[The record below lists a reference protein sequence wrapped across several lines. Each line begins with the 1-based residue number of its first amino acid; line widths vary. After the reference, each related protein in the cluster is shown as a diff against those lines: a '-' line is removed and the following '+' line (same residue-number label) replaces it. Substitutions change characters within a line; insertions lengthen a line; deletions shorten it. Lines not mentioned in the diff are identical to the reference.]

1 MATIDQIKQEIADIR
16 TTIGILENDV
26 KQIINQQLDTNIA
39 IDAAT
44 TAGNAAEV
52 SRLKAVARDLRSEL
66 NSVNEQIAQ
75 QNSRLGALGA
85 QLQQAEQAAQPPT
98 SVASSADTTRAAQT
112 ARDDGASPSNPVPP
126 QQVETPDGRI
136 VEKTTAGPT
145 NAVPP
150 PTTENGDTD
159 SGTNA
164 ATVTLTNSQSASDP
178 PASGPLPLPPSSTSQ
193 NPSQRAE
200 FNQLQGSGAVPGAT
214 PVNNGKQGGVG
225 ARSDD
230 AAGVNGT
237 AAVRNRL
244 DELYGGASNAIV
256 AQDNVLDQYASYTY
270 SLSWYVMDPE
280 TYKKLMKSS
289 QKTLNGY
296 YLLVQSG
303 GADVSTQTPTSAA
316 NVGTGRSPFFPLDF
330 YLDNFEL
337 NTTYSSTPGTGGAAQ
352 FKDVSFTVTEPNG
365 ITLLSNLLN
374 AVKDL
379 YETKNVTK
387 PGTPVNYAA
396 AQYCMVVRF
405 YGYDINGNL
414 VQPIARR
421 TGSTDNR
428 AAIEKFIPFIITA
441 IDWRVANKLVE
452 YTIKGAS
459 PGTITGFSTNRGS
472 IPQNFQFQGSTV
484 KDILVGTVV
493 QQTASQAAG
502 DETRN
507 GVPIQSSPPG
517 SNTVQDPQ
525 QRAQALLEA
534 GQ

>member
-112 ARDDGASPSNPVPP
+112 ARDDGASPNNPVPP

-178 PASGPLPLPPSSTSQ
+178 PASGPLPSPPSSTFLDPQ
-193 NPSQRAE
+193 QRAE

-280 TYKKLMKSS
+280 TYKILTKQDK
-289 QKTLNGY
+289 KNLNGY

-303 GADVSTQTPTSAA
+303 GAPVA
-316 NVGTGRSPFFPLDF
+316 GRSPFFPLDF
-330 YLDNFEL
+330 YIDNFEL
-337 NTTYSSTPGTGGAAQ
+337 TTVFSSTPAAGGSAQ
-352 FKDVSFTVTEPNG
+352 LTELSFTVTEPNG

-374 AVKDL
+374 AVREL
-379 YETKNVTK
+379 YESKNIAK
-387 PGTPVNYAA
+387 PGTPINYAA

-414 VQPIARR
+414 VQPIARK
-421 TGSTDNR
+421 TGGTDNR
-428 AAIEKFIPFIITA
+428 AAIEKFVPFTITG
-441 IDWRVANKLVE
+441 IEFKVANKLVE
-452 YTIKGAS
+452 YMIKGIAV
-459 PGTITGFSTNRGS
+459 PDVTGFSTNRGS

-484 KDILVGTVV
+484 KDILVGTVI

-507 GVPIQSSPPG
+507 GAPIESSPPG
-517 SNTVQDPQ
+517 SNTVQDPT
-525 QRAQALLEA
+525 QRAQALLES

>member
-1 MATIDQIKQEIADIR
+1 MTSFAQSEIRRLELDIANSQDIIREFEERLQDPNLTPLQRATVQSNLTRQR
-16 TTIGILENDV
+16 QTL
-26 KQIINQQLDTNIA
+26 
-39 IDAAT
+39 AALQ
-44 TAGNAAEV
+44 AE
-52 SRLKAVARDLRSEL
+52 LAR
-66 NSVNEQIAQ
+66 AQ
-75 QNSRLGALGA
+75 QN
-85 QLQQAEQAAQPPT
+85 QLAA
-98 SVASSADTTRAAQT
+98 VASSADTTRDAQT
-112 ARDDGASPSNPVPP
+112 ARDDRASSNNPVPA
-126 QQVETPDGRI
+126 QQVETFDGRI

-145 NAVPP
+145 NADPP
-150 PTTENGDTD
+150 PTTETGDVD

-164 ATVTLTNSQSASDP
+164 ATVTLTNSQSVSDP
-178 PASGPLPLPPSSTSQ
+178 PATGLLQTPPFNSGVIPPGGVASSSGFTPPFLDPQ
-193 NPSQRAE
+193 QRAE

-280 TYKKLMKSS
+280 TYKILTKQDK
-289 QKTLNGY
+289 KNLNGY

-303 GADVSTQTPTSAA
+303 GAPAA
-316 NVGTGRSPFFPLDF
+316 GRSPFFPLDF
-330 YLDNFEL
+330 YIDNFEL
-337 NTTYSSTPGTGGAAQ
+337 STIYSSTPDAGGSAQ
-352 FKDVSFTVTEPNG
+352 LTELSFTVTEPNG

-374 AVKDL
+374 AVREL
-379 YETKNVTK
+379 YESKNIAK
-387 PGTPVNYAA
+387 PGTPINYAA

-414 VQPIARR
+414 VQPIARK
-421 TGSTDNR
+421 TGGTDNR
-428 AAIEKFIPFIITA
+428 AAIEKFVPFTISGIEFK
-441 IDWRVANKLVE
+441 VANKLVE
-452 YTIKGAS
+452 YMIKGIAV
-459 PGTITGFSTNRGS
+459 PDITGFSTNRGS

-484 KDILVGTVV
+484 KDILVGTVI
-493 QQTASQAAG
+493 QQTASQSAG

-507 GVPIQSSPPG
+507 GAPIESSPPG
-517 SNTVQDPQ
+517 SNTVQDPA
-525 QRAQALLEA
+525 QRAQALLES

>member
-26 KQIINQQLDTNIA
+26 KQIVNQQLDINIA

-75 QNSRLGALGA
+75 QNNKLGPLGA
-85 QLQQAEQAAQPPT
+85 QLQQAEQAAQAAQPPT

-145 NAVPP
+145 NADPP
-150 PTTENGDTD
+150 PTTENGNTD

-164 ATVTLTNSQSASDP
+164 ATVTLNNSQSTSSP
-178 PASGPLPLPPSSTSQ
+178 PPTGPLQTPPFLDPQ
-193 NPSQRAE
+193 QRAKQQA
-200 FNQLQGSGAVPGAT
+200 FNQLQSSGAVPGAT
-214 PVNNGKQGGVG
+214 PVNNGTQGGVG

-230 AAGVNGT
+230 AAANGT

-256 AQDNVLDQYASYTY
+256 AQDNILDQYASYTY

-280 TYKKLMKSS
+280 TYKILIKQDKKNLD
-289 QKTLNGY
+289 GY

-303 GADVSTQTPTSAA
+303 GAPVAA
-316 NVGTGRSPFFPLDF
+316 RSPFFPLDF
-330 YLDNFEL
+330 YIDNFEL
-337 NTTYSSTPGTGGAAQ
+337 STTYSSTPAAGGSAQ
-352 FKDVSFTVTEPNG
+352 LTELSFTVTEPNG
-365 ITLLSNLLN
+365 ITLMSNLLN
-374 AVKDL
+374 AVREL
-379 YETKNVTK
+379 YESKNIAN
-387 PGTPVNYAA
+387 PGTPINYAA
-396 AQYCMVVRF
+396 AQYCMVIRF

-414 VQPIARR
+414 VQPIAKK
-421 TGSTDNR
+421 TGATDNR
-428 AAIEKFIPFIITA
+428 AAIEKFVPFTISGIEFK
-441 IDWRVANKLVE
+441 VANKLVE
-452 YTIKGAS
+452 YMIKGIAV
-459 PGTITGFSTNRGS
+459 PDVTGFSTDRGS

-484 KDILVGTVV
+484 KDILVGSVV

-502 DETRN
+502 DATRN
-507 GVPIQSSPPG
+507 GAPIESSPPG
-517 SNTVQDPQ
+517 SNSVQDPQ
-525 QRAQALLEA
+525 QRAQGLLNS

>member
-1 MATIDQIKQEIADIR
+1 MSSFAQSEIRRLELDIAFFQDRIGVFEEILQNPTATPLQIRQAQR
-16 TTIGILENDV
+16 NLEQTRDRLV
-26 KQIINQQLDTNIA
+26 TLQTEL
-39 IDAAT
+39 AT
-44 TAGNAAEV
+44 
-52 SRLKAVARDLRSEL
+52 
-66 NSVNEQIAQ
+66 AQ
-75 QNSRLGALGA
+75 QN
-85 QLQQAEQAAQPPT
+85 QLAP
-98 SVASSADTTRAAQT
+98 VASSADTTRESQT
-112 ARDDGASPSNPVPP
+112 ARDDGASPSNPVPA

-145 NAVPP
+145 NADPP
-150 PTTENGDTD
+150 STAETGDVD
-159 SGTNA
+159 SGTDDP
-164 ATVTLTNSQSASDP
+164 TVTLTNSQSKSDP
-178 PASGPLPLPPSSTSQ
+178 PATGPLRTPPFLDPQ
-193 NPSQRAE
+193 QRA
-200 FNQLQGSGAVPGAT
+200 FNQLQSSGAVPGAT

-230 AAGVNGT
+230 AAAVNGT
-237 AAVRNRL
+237 STVRNRL

-296 YLLVQSG
+296 YLLAQSG
-303 GADVSTQTPTSAA
+303 GAGVSTQTPTSAA

-396 AQYCMVVRF
+396 AQYCMVIRF

-459 PGTITGFSTNRGS
+459 PGAITGFSTNRGS

-525 QRAQALLEA
+525 QRAQALLDS

>member
-44 TAGNAAEV
+44 AAGNAAEV

-66 NSVNEQIAQ
+66 NSVKEQIAQ

-98 SVASSADTTRAAQT
+98 AVASSADTTRAAQT

-126 QQVETPDGRI
+126 QQVETFDGRI

-145 NAVPP
+145 NADPP
-150 PTTENGDTD
+150 PTTETGDVD
-159 SGTNA
+159 SGTDA
-164 ATVTLTNSQSASDP
+164 ATVTLTNSQSTSEP
-178 PASGPLPLPPSSTSQ
+178 PASGPLPLPPPSSTFLD
-193 NPSQRAE
+193 PRQRTE

-270 SLSWYVMDPE
+270 SLSWYLIDPE
-280 TYKKLMKSS
+280 TYKILTKQDK
-289 QKTLNGY
+289 KNLNGY

-303 GADVSTQTPTSAA
+303 GAPAA
-316 NVGTGRSPFFPLDF
+316 GRSPFFPLDF
-330 YLDNFEL
+330 YIDNFEL
-337 NTTYSSTPGTGGAAQ
+337 STVFSSTPDAGGSAQ
-352 FKDVSFTVTEPNG
+352 LTELSFTVTEPNG

-374 AVKDL
+374 AVREL
-379 YETKNVTK
+379 YESKNIAK
-387 PGTPVNYAA
+387 PGTPINYAA

-414 VQPIARR
+414 VQPIARK
-421 TGSTDNR
+421 TGGTDNR
-428 AAIEKFIPFIITA
+428 AAIEKFVPFTISGIEFK
-441 IDWRVANKLVE
+441 VANKLVE
-452 YTIKGAS
+452 YMVKGIAV
-459 PGTITGFSTNRGS
+459 PDITGFSTNRGS

-484 KDILVGTVV
+484 KDILVGTVI

-507 GVPIQSSPPG
+507 GAPIESSPPG

-525 QRAQALLEA
+525 QRAQALLES